1 MFIFESR
8 VGVRWLEML
17 FVPWR
22 YIADWRCVAC
32 GKCCK
37 SYSVVLSFPEWLK
50 IVKSYGVD
58 KTVSGL
64 NKLFIKRRTD
74 GSCVF
79 LYRFSNW
86 YLCGLQPRKPKAC
99 KLWPFKVL
107 GRPKYGYAN
116 DAVYYNGKDRF
127 YVYADSTCSGL
138 LYGKPTEKFAKHTLQ
153 EFVEIALGRRMDQI
167 KTTSKIRFLQPYVR
181 FGV

>member
-1 MFIFESR
+1 
-8 VGVRWLEML
+8 ML

-22 YIADWRCVAC
+22 YIADWKCIAC

-50 IVKSYGVD
+50 IVKGYGVD

-86 YLCGLQPRKPKAC
+86 YLCGLQHRKPKAC

-107 GRPKYGYAN
+107 SKPKYGYVN
-116 DAVYYNGKDRF
+116 EAVYYYGGDRF
-127 YVYADSTCSGL
+127 FVYADSSCSGL
-138 LYGKPTEKFAKHTLQ
+138 IYGEPTEKFAKSTLQ
-153 EFVEIALGRRMDQI
+153 EFVEIVLERRKDQS
-167 KTTSKIRFLQPYVR
+167 KTTANIGFPQAYTGFRI
-181 FGV
+181 

>member
-1 MFIFESR
+1 
-8 VGVRWLEML
+8 ML

-22 YIADWRCVAC
+22 YVADWRCIAC
-32 GKCCK
+32 GKCCI
-37 SYSVVLSFPEWLK
+37 SYSVVLSLPEWLGIIK
-50 IVKSYGVD
+50 NYGVD

-64 NKLFIKRRTD
+64 NKLFISRRTD

-86 YLCGLQPRKPKAC
+86 YLCGLQQGKPKAC

-107 GRPKYGYAN
+107 SRPKYGYAN
-116 DAVYYNGKDRF
+116 DAVYYDGRDSF

-138 LYGKPTEKFAKHTLQ
+138 LYGRPTETFARHTLK
-153 EFVEIALGRRMDQI
+153 EFVEIALGRHKNQF
-167 KTTSKIRFLQPYVR
+167 KTTGEVGFMQPYAHSR
-181 FGV
+181 I